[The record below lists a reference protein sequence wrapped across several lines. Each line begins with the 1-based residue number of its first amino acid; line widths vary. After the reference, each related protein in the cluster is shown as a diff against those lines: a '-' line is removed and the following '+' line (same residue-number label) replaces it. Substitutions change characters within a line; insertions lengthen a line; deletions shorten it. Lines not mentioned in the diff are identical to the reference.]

1 MDIILCILI
10 LILVTIGTIIVIIL
24 NDGIHEIKEGAYM
37 NNVIEIVP
45 DKDGKL
51 FITLYGTKYQI
62 VVKNKPVEPVKKVV
76 KEDKE

>member
-1 MDIILCILI
+1 MEIILCILI

-62 VVKNKPVEPVKKVV
+62 VVKNKPVEPVKKII

>member
-1 MDIILCILI
+1 MEIILCILV

-62 VVKNKPVEPVKKVV
+62 VVKNKPVEPVKKII